1 MKEDL
6 EKTEEMKVS
15 PENYQKAVERQK
27 RTEICLSELEVFF
40 TEKLE
45 LTGSQ
50 GGDFGEEAAEQK
62 N

>member
-1 MKEDL
+1 MK
-6 EKTEEMKVS
+6 TS
-15 PENYQKAVERQK
+15 PKSYQKAVERQK